1 MAHSNQAN
9 KRIRQGERRRIH
21 NKGIAS
27 RMRTEVKRVLTLA
40 ESGSKDD
47 AEKALPLAIRSVD
60 KAMKS
65 HVIHRN
71 TAARKKSLL
80 MRAVGSIGA

>member
-9 KRIRQGERRRIH
+9 KRIRQGERRRIQ

-27 RMRTEVKRVLTLA
+27 RMRSDVKRVLTLA
-40 ESGSKDD
+40 ESGEKEQ
-47 AEKALPLAIRSVD
+47 AEQLLPSAIRSVD
-60 KAMKS
+60 KAMKR

-80 MRAVGSIGA
+80 MRAVNSVGA

>member
-9 KRIRQGERRRIH
+9 KRIRQGERRRLQ

-40 ESGSKDD
+40 ESGEKD
-47 AEKALPLAIRSVD
+47 AASQALPGAIRSVD
-60 KAMKS
+60 KAMKR
-65 HVIHRN
+65 HVIHKN

-80 MRAVGSIGA
+80 MRAVNRIGA